1 MIQPWDPSVPEFRV
15 QVVNPSSMIKQPIL
29 EEMLTWKF
37 DSFILV
43 VSALQIDPY
52 MRRQWDPGIE
62 IGRLNDVVQDSL
74 LTQVLETN
82 SE

>member
-1 MIQPWDPSVPEFRV
+1 
-15 QVVNPSSMIKQPIL
+15 
-29 EEMLTWKF
+29 MLTWKF

-74 LTQVLETN
+74 LTQVLETY